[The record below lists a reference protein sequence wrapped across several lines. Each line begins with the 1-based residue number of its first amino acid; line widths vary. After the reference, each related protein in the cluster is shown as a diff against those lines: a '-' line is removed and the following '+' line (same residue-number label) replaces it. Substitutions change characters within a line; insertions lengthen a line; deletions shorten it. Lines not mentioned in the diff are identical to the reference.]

1 MKRIEASQAVVPT
14 TIWVRRFCVKKGPK
28 IDSELKPL
36 QPGLKYS
43 TQLGDMAGIIA
54 QLPEGE
60 SCFIPF
66 ALDPGEW
73 FDVAGQVRQEL
84 DNVILKKYYDTSVDD
99 LEDLSSAFQNFHL
112 EDESD
117 ESDESDEGDSVLEYR
132 VLFQGRDLE
141 SEKASM
147 AFLTAMEGGKVCT
160 VRVVFRLLGGK
171 GGFGSLLRSQKGGKK
186 TTNFDAMRD
195 LNGRRVRHVKAVERI
210 KEWLEKKK
218 REDELVNLLTGEGPE
233 LPKPT
238 SEADSVDPEYMR
250 KLKRSAASRPGLV
263 SEGLKHWDEEQKASS
278 AGPEEASASAKRPR
292 TSENGGEKSADEDE
306 DVGTG
311 WMDPMSALNG
321 LSSED
326 EPSDEKAAPSSA
338 ASSSK

>member
-1 MKRIEASQAVVPT
+1 MAIVV
-14 TIWVRRFCVKKGPK
+14 
-28 IDSELKPL
+28 
-36 QPGLKYS
+36 
-43 TQLGDMAGIIA
+43 

-60 SCFIPF
+60 VRFVAVDPEFF
-66 ALDPGEW
+66 ACPLGE
-73 FDVAGQVRQEL
+73 VAGRVRHTLHASAIRCSSDPVE
-84 DNVILKKYYDTSVDD
+84 KHET
-99 LEDLSSAFQNFHL
+99 EMEMMEELSSAFQDFHL
-112 EDESD
+112 TEEDNVED
-117 ESDESDEGDSVLEYR
+117 VEDVASVDYR

-141 SEKASM
+141 LEKASRE
-147 AFLTAMEGGKVCT
+147 FLSTMEAGKLCT

-238 SEADSVDPEYMR
+238 SEADSVDPEYLR
-250 KLKRSAASRPGLV
+250 KLKRSSASRPALV
-263 SEGLKHWDEEQKASS
+263 SQGLRHLEEEHKEVTLSTDSCDNSETGTQ
-278 AGPEEASASAKRPR
+278 ETAKRLR
-292 TSENGGEKSADEDE
+292 TDAEKADGLAD
-306 DVGTG
+306 DGAD
-311 WMDPMSALNG
+311 WMGAMSALNA

-326 EPSDEKAAPSSA
+326 EADDADEAGQGEIPEASSA
-338 ASSSK
+338 GASSSK